1 MMRRMITMAK
11 FRLCIAGGSLLL
23 LGGCGLSDS
32 QLTGILQSLILTGL
46 TGVLN
51 AVLAGLLPASGT
63 A

>member
-1 MMRRMITMAK
+1 MMRRMITKAK

-23 LGGCGLSDS
+23 LGGCGLSDA
-32 QLTGILQSLILTGL
+32 QLTSILQSLILTGL

-51 AVLAGLLPASGT
+51 AVLAGLLPAAST